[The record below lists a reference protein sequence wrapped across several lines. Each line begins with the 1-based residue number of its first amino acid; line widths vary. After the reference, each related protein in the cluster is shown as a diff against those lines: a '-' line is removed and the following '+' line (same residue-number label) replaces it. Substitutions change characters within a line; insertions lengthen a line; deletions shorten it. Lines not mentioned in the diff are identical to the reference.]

1 MTADAA
7 EPRTSTVVQLP
18 NGRFAPGN
26 PGRKPGSKNRVSFEA
41 IAAINSMK
49 DVAIEQLRSKL
60 ERGDWD
66 AITFILERI
75 LPKGR
80 SVELDDTSPSGIA
93 SALAEGHLTPDETRS
108 IATALKSLQDVT
120 ELAEIR
126 AKLDELEKLL
136 SDGVAR

>member
-1 MTADAA
+1 MSANAA
-7 EPRTSTVVQLP
+7 ELRTSTVAQLP

-26 PGRKPGSKNRVSFEA
+26 PGRKPGSKNKISNEA
-41 IAAINSMK
+41 LTAIKSMK

-80 SVELDDTSPSGIA
+80 SVELDDTSPATIA
-93 SALAEGHLTPDETRS
+93 TALAEGHLTPDETRS
-108 IATALKSLQDVT
+108 IAMALKSLQDVT
-120 ELAEIR
+120 E
-126 AKLDELEKLL
+126 
-136 SDGVAR
+136 

>member
-7 EPRTSTVVQLP
+7 EPRTSTVVHLP
-18 NGRFAPGN
+18 SGRFAPGN
-26 PGRKPGSKNRVSFEA
+26 PGRKPGSKNKVSNEA
-41 IAAINSMK
+41 LTAIKSMK

-80 SVELDDTSPSGIA
+80 SVELDDTSPATIA
-93 SALAEGHLTPDETRS
+93 TALAEGHLTPDETRS